1 MGDKTTKQ
9 HTFFVDAAS
18 EGVRVDAFATSR
30 LPDLSRSRIQHLI
43 ASGELTLDGGR
54 IKPAVRVR
62 RGQRV
67 DVRVVPPDPST
78 LRPEAMALDIVYEDA
93 DLLVINK
100 PPGLTVHP
108 GSGRPGGTLANAL
121 LARLPE
127 LAALGEGLRPG
138 IVHRLDKD
146 TSGLLVVARSARA
159 LMSLRSQLASRSLSR
174 TYLALVHGRFAGR
187 EGTIDAAIGRHPRH
201 RTKMAVVPS
210 GRPAVTRY
218 RVVESFQR
226 YSLLEVALVTGRT
239 HQIRVHVAHLGH
251 PVAGDR
257 VYGRGRDD
265 LSIERQA
272 LHAWRLRLQHPASG
286 EGMAFE
292 APPPP
297 DFTSAVAQ
305 ARAQGSRV
313 DRRSTPSR

>member
-1 MGDKTTKQ
+1 M
-9 HTFFVDAAS
+9 
-18 EGVRVDAFATSR
+18 DAFAALR
-30 LPDLSRSRIQHLI
+30 LPDLSRARIQHLI
-43 ASGELTLDGGR
+43 ATGDLTLDGRR

-78 LRPEAMALDIVYEDA
+78 LRPEAMALDVVYEDA

-174 TYLALVHGRFAGR
+174 TYLALVHGRLAAR
-187 EGTIDAAIGRHPRH
+187 EGTIDAPIGRHPRH
-201 RTKMAVVPS
+201 RTTMAVVPS

-226 YSLLEVALVTGRT
+226 YSLLEVSLVTGRT
-239 HQIRVHVAHLGH
+239 HQIRVHVAHIGH

-257 VYGRGRDD
+257 VYGRGRDG
-265 LSIERQA
+265 LGIERQA

-286 EGMAFE
+286 EAMAFE
-292 APPPP
+292 ALPPP

-305 ARAQGSRV
+305 ARAQGSSS

>member
-1 MGDKTTKQ
+1 M
-9 HTFFVDAAS
+9 
-18 EGVRVDAFATSR
+18 DAFAASR

-159 LMSLRSQLASRSLSR
+159 LTSLRSQLASRFLSR
-174 TYLALVHGRFAGR
+174 TYLALVHGPLAGR
-187 EGTIDAAIGRHPRH
+187 EGTIDAPIGRHPRH

-218 RVVESFQR
+218 RVVESFPR
-226 YSLLEVALVTGRT
+226 HSLLEVALVTGRT
-239 HQIRVHVAHLGH
+239 HQIRVHFAHIGH

-286 EGMAFE
+286 EAMAFE

>member
-1 MGDKTTKQ
+1 M
-9 HTFFVDAAS
+9 
-18 EGVRVDAFATSR
+18 DAFATSR